1 MSLETSDFDQRRGAI
16 IHQLRACCPIEPT
29 IVAVTKRQPDSLV
42 ESALLSGHRVFG
54 ENRLQEAQQRW
65 TNRRK
70 LFDDLELHFIGPLQT
85 NKVEAVVS
93 LFDVIQTLDRP
104 KLARA
109 LANAIQKTGRK
120 PILFIQVNTGEET
133 QKSGVAPKEFPEFY
147 RYCSE
152 ELKLAIDGLMCIPPA
167 HDPPAPHFALIEKLS
182 TRFDL
187 KYKSMG
193 MSNDYEIAAQLGATH
208 VRIGTGLFG
217 SRQAHL

>member
-1 MSLETSDFDQRRGAI
+1 MSLETSDFDHKRGAI

-42 ESALLSGHRVFG
+42 ETALQAGHRVFG

-65 TNRRK
+65 TKRRNM
-70 LFDDLELHFIGPLQT
+70 FDDLELHFIGPLQT

-109 LANAIQKTGRK
+109 LAKAIHKTHRK
-120 PILFIQVNTGEET
+120 PVLFIQVNTGEEN
-133 QKSGVAPKEFPEFY
+133 QKSGVSPKEFPEFHQ
-147 RYCSE
+147 YCTE
-152 ELKLAIDGLMCIPPA
+152 ELKLTIDGIMCIPPA
-167 HDPPAPHFALIEKLS
+167 DEPPAPHFALINKLS
-182 TRFDL
+182 DRFNL
-187 KYKSMG
+187 KYRSMG
-193 MSNDYEIAAQLGATH
+193 MSNEYEIAAQLGATH

-217 SRQAHL
+217 SRLD